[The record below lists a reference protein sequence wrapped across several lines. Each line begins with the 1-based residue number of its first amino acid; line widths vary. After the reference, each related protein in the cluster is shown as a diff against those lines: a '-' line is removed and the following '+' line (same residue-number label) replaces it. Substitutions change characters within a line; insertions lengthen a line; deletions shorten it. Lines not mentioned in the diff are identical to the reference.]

1 MYRNTIEIIGW
12 LGDPSVTVDKYYIR
26 NENFNCDSNSLSK
39 SGAWQRPH
47 IYSYC

>member
-26 NENFNCDSNSLSK
+26 NENFNCDFKFTFSD
-39 SGAWQRPH
+39 WQRPH